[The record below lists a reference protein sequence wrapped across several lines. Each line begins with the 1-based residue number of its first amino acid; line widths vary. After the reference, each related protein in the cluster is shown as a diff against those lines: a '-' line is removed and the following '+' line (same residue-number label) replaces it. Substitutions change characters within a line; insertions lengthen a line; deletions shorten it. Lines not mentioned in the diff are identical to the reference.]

1 MDVHQGNVKP
11 LPEFPL
17 NNLTV
22 ETMAVNH
29 KISICVCVHVHKS
42 KRYKYQ
48 NISEQGINK
57 LNEIT
62 SLRVNSFQI
71 SHKVTTWRLQN
82 SN

>member
-11 LPEFPL
+11 LPGFPL
-17 NNLTV
+17 NNSTV
-22 ETMAVNH
+22 ETTVVNH
-29 KISICVCVHVHKS
+29 KISISVCVHVHRS

-48 NISEQGINK
+48 NISEQRINK

-71 SHKVTTWRLQN
+71 SHKVATLRLQN